1 MSVTVESG
9 SRTITAV
16 YDGPLQGNGHF
27 LGAQIYDPDTGTFI
41 FEGPWVPL
49 REKLE
54 LQLPPE
60 KGTYHVY
67 VSPIENGDRW
77 LYTAGQPF
85 ELVEGRV
92 EQGRLLEAKSSVTTL
107 AKLRRRKRLE
117 NLRCVFSGPFRAL
130 HRNADL
136 IRSLVRRDVLARY
149 RGSFGD
155 VAWTILHPLLL
166 MATYFFVFGLVLQSR
181 LGTDTSRSAYA
192 LYFLAGMLP
201 WLAFSE
207 TVGRSPHVIVEHRN
221 FVKKLIF
228 PVEILPVV
236 QTISGLVTSGFALL
250 VFVLALLAIKGAI
263 PVTALALPLV
273 VLPQAM
279 LTLGVAWTLSALG
292 VFLRDLTQI
301 IGFVLTLVF
310 FLTPIC
316 YPESALPPQAAG
328 FLTASPIYGL
338 VREYRHV
345 LLEARWPGWL
355 SLARL
360 WLTGSIVFFLGY
372 ALFTKL
378 RRTFADVV

>member
-1 MSVTVESG
+1 MSVTVEND
-9 SRTITAV
+9 SRRITAV
-16 YDGPLQGNGHF
+16 YDGPLQGGGHF
-27 LGAQIYDPDTGTFI
+27 LGAQVYDPDTGTFI

-49 REKLE
+49 TDKLE
-54 LQLPPE
+54 FELPPE
-60 KGTYHVY
+60 KGSYHVY
-67 VSPIENGDRW
+67 ISAIENGERW

-85 ELVEGRV
+85 QLVEGRV
-92 EQGRLLEAKSSVTTL
+92 EQGRLLEAKSSITTL
-107 AKLRRRKRLE
+107 AKLRRRKRLD
-117 NLRCVFSGPFRAL
+117 NLRSVFTGPFRAL
-130 HRNADL
+130 RRNSAL

-166 MATYFFVFGLVLQSR
+166 MLTYFFVFGVVLQSR
-181 LGTDTSRSAYA
+181 MGTDTSRSAYA

-228 PVEILPVV
+228 PVDILPVV
-236 QTISGLVTSGFALL
+236 QTISGLVTSAFALV
-250 VFVLALLAIKGAI
+250 VFALALLAIKGTI
-263 PVTALALPLV
+263 PLTALALPV
-273 VLPQAM
+273 IVLPQAM
-279 LTLGVAWTLSALG
+279 LTLGIAWTLSALG

-316 YPESALPPQAAG
+316 YPESALPAQAAG

-345 LLEARWPGWL
+345 LLDARWPGLL
-355 SLARL
+355 SVAKL
-360 WLTGSIVFFLGY
+360 WLTGGVVFFLGY
-372 ALFTKL
+372 AIFTKL